1 MSLRRSPAA
10 SIAAAALAV
19 ALSGPAPAAQSKEDK
34 NRQVKLDQA
43 QQLQMQAL
51 VSLVDGVMGGQ
62 PPPADIPVT
71 WHHDFLK
78 ALDQKTYVPF
88 TLSLD
93 PAQGPL
99 PLTVYLRVAPSGMT
113 APPPP
118 PKDKKDPNAAAPFPF
133 EDAYFLEARPAA
145 AGEAPRI
152 SRAFAVPAGTY
163 DVYVALRERSAGAAE
178 KTSGGTPAGGK
189 TTVLKQQITVPDF
202 WNGDLS
208 TSSIILAERVE
219 PAKEALSKEQQAERP
234 YTLGNTVIVPAI
246 DQTFTKK
253 EELSILFLIYNPA
266 LGEDKKPNVV
276 AEYAFH
282 QKTADAEK
290 YFNKTAP
297 QEFNAGTLPPQFD
310 FAAGHQL
317 VAGQSIPLGSF
328 PEGDYRL
335 EIKVTDKNAN
345 KTVTRNVNFTV
356 SGA

>member
-19 ALSGPAPAAQSKEDK
+19 ALFAPAPAAQSKDDK
-34 NRQVKLDQA
+34 SRQAKLDQA
-43 QQLQMQAL
+43 QQQQMQAL
-51 VSLVDGVMGGQ
+51 VSLVDSVMGGQ
-62 PPPADIPVT
+62 APPADIQVR
-71 WHHDFLK
+71 WHNDFLK

-99 PLTVYLRVAPSGMT
+99 TLAVYLRVAPSGMT

-118 PKDKKDPNAAAPFPF
+118 PKDKKDPKAAAPFPF
-133 EDAYFLEARPAA
+133 EDAYFLETRGGAP
-145 AGEAPRI
+145 GEEPRI

-163 DVYVALRERSAGAAE
+163 DVYVAMRERSAGAE

-189 TTVLKQQITVPDF
+189 TSVLKQQITVPDF
-202 WNGDLS
+202 WSGDLS

-219 PAKEALSKEQQAERP
+219 PAKETLTKEQQAERP

-282 QKTADAEK
+282 QKTPDAEK